1 MDVVIIY
8 IIIIKTIYK
17 FKLYNKNNMPKKVKK
32 NILSEKNPQIMGILN
47 VTPDSFYDGGRFSTI
62 KNAISQAK
70 KMVNEGVDIIDIGAF
85 TSKPFSKEITIFEEK
100 KRLFPVLK
108 ELRKLFP
115 NLTISVDT
123 YRREIAEKSVNIGAS
138 IINDIYAG
146 EYDSSMI
153 DFIIKNNVNYIA
165 MHMNGNPLNMQKK
178 IKINNFKSNLLKF
191 FIDKTN
197 TFKKAGFNKLIIDP
211 GFGFGKSIEQ
221 NFKMINLID
230 ELKKI
235 NEYILVGLSRKS
247 MIYKTLN
254 TTPEKSLNST
264 TILNTICILKGVNI
278 LRVHDVK
285 EAKEIIKMI
294 NLVKENN

>member
-1 MDVVIIY
+1 
-8 IIIIKTIYK
+8 
-17 FKLYNKNNMPKKVKK
+17 MPKKVKK

-70 KMVNEGVDIIDIGAF
+70 KMVNEGVDIIDVGAF

-211 GFGFGKSIEQ
+211 GFGFGKSIDQ

-235 NEYILVGLSRKS
+235 NKYILVGLSRKS

-254 TTPEKSLNST
+254 TTPEESLNST
-264 TILNTICILKGVNI
+264 TILNTICILKGVNM

-294 NLVKENN
+294 NLVEQNN

>member
-1 MDVVIIY
+1 LDVVIIF

-17 FKLYNKNNMPKKVKK
+17 FKLNNENNMPKKVKK
-32 NILSEKNPQIMGILN
+32 NILSVKNPLIMGILN
-47 VTPDSFYDGGRFSTI
+47 VTPDSFYDGGKFSSI

-70 KMVNEGVDIIDIGAF
+70 KMVNEGVDIIDVGAF
-85 TSKPFSKEITIFEEK
+85 TSKPFSKEITISDEK

-108 ELRKLFP
+108 ELTKLFP

-123 YRREIAEKSVNIGAS
+123 YRREIAEKSINIGAS

-153 DFIIKNNVNYIA
+153 DFIVTNNITYVA

-178 IKINNFKSNLLKF
+178 IMINNFKSNLLKF
-191 FIDKTN
+191 FINKTKKFN
-197 TFKKAGFNKLIIDP
+197 KAGFKKLIIDP

-230 ELKKI
+230 DLKKI
-235 NEYILVGLSRKS
+235 NKYILVGLSRKS

-254 TTPEKSLNST
+254 SSPEESLNST
-264 TILNTICILKGVNI
+264 TILNTICVLKGVNI

-294 NLVKENN
+294 NLIKENK

>member
-1 MDVVIIY
+1 
-8 IIIIKTIYK
+8 
-17 FKLYNKNNMPKKVKK
+17 MPKKVKK

-108 ELRKLFP
+108 ELKKLFP
-115 NLTISVDT
+115 SLTISVDT
-123 YRREIAEKSVNIGAS
+123 YRREIAEKSINIGAS

-153 DFIIKNNVNYIA
+153 DFIIKNNVTYIA

-178 IKINNFKSNLLKF
+178 IKKIVS
-191 FIDKTN
+191 
-197 TFKKAGFNKLIIDP
+197 KLNY
-211 GFGFGKSIEQ
+211 F
-221 NFKMINLID
+221 
-230 ELKKI
+230 
-235 NEYILVGLSRKS
+235 
-247 MIYKTLN
+247 
-254 TTPEKSLNST
+254 
-264 TILNTICILKGVNI
+264 C
-278 LRVHDVK
+278 
-285 EAKEIIKMI
+285 
-294 NLVKENN
+294 

>member
-1 MDVVIIY
+1 
-8 IIIIKTIYK
+8 
-17 FKLYNKNNMPKKVKK
+17 MPKKVKK
-32 NILSEKNPQIMGILN
+32 NILSKKNPQIMGILN

-254 TTPEKSLNST
+254 TTAEESLNST
-264 TILNTICILKGVNI
+264 TILNTICILKGVNM

-294 NLVKENN
+294 NLVEQNN

>member
-1 MDVVIIY
+1 
-8 IIIIKTIYK
+8 
-17 FKLYNKNNMPKKVKK
+17 MPKKVKK
-32 NILSEKNPQIMGILN
+32 NILSVKNPLIMGILN
-47 VTPDSFYDGGRFSTI
+47 VTPDSFYDGGKFSSI

-70 KMVNEGVDIIDIGAF
+70 KMVNEGVDIIDVGAF
-85 TSKPFSKEITIFEEK
+85 TSKPFSKEITISEEK

-108 ELRKLFP
+108 ELKKLFP

-123 YRREIAEKSVNIGAS
+123 YRREIAEKSINIGAS

-153 DFIIKNNVNYIA
+153 DFIVTNNITYVA

-178 IKINNFKSNLLKF
+178 IKINNFKSDLLKF
-191 FIDKTN
+191 FINKTKKFN
-197 TFKKAGFNKLIIDP
+197 KAGFKKLIIDP

-230 ELKKI
+230 DLKKI
-235 NEYILVGLSRKS
+235 NKYILVGLSRKS

-254 TTPEKSLNST
+254 SSPEESLNST
-264 TILNTICILKGVNI
+264 TILNTICVLKGVNI

-294 NLVKENN
+294 NLIKENK

>member
-1 MDVVIIY
+1 
-8 IIIIKTIYK
+8 
-17 FKLYNKNNMPKKVKK
+17 MPKKVKK
-32 NILSEKNPQIMGILN
+32 NILSEKKTLIMGILN
-47 VTPDSFYDGGRFSTI
+47 VTPDSFYDGGKFSTI

-70 KMVNEGVDIIDIGAF
+70 KMIHEGVDIIDIGAF
-85 TSKPFSKEITIFEEK
+85 TSKPFSKEITILEEK

-108 ELRKLFP
+108 ELKKLFP

-123 YRREIAEKSVNIGAS
+123 YRREIAEKSINIGAS

-153 DFIIKNNVNYIA
+153 DFIIKNNVTYIA
-165 MHMNGNPLNMQKK
+165 MHMNGTPLNMQKK
-178 IKINNFKSNLLKF
+178 IKINNFKSDLLKF
-191 FIDKTN
+191 FIQKSN
-197 TFKKAGFNKLIIDP
+197 TFKKAGFKKLIVDP

-221 NFKMINLID
+221 NFRMINLID
-230 ELKKI
+230 DIKKI
-235 NEYILVGLSRKS
+235 NKYVLVGLSRKS

-254 TTPEKSLNST
+254 TTPEESLNST
-264 TILNTICILKGVNI
+264 TILNTICVLKGVNI

>member
-1 MDVVIIY
+1 
-8 IIIIKTIYK
+8 
-17 FKLYNKNNMPKKVKK
+17 MPKKVKK
-32 NILSEKNPQIMGILN
+32 NILSEKKTLIMGILN
-47 VTPDSFYDGGRFSTI
+47 VTPDSFYDGGKFSTI

-70 KMVNEGVDIIDIGAF
+70 KMIHEGADIIDIGAF
-85 TSKPFSKEITIFEEK
+85 TSKPFSKEITILEEK

-108 ELRKLFP
+108 ELKKLFP

-123 YRREIAEKSVNIGAS
+123 YRREIAEKSINIGAS

-153 DFIIKNNVNYIA
+153 DFIIKNNVTYIA

-178 IKINNFKSNLLKF
+178 IKINNFKSDLLNF
-191 FIDKTN
+191 FIYKTN
-197 TFKKAGFNKLIIDP
+197 TFKKAGFKKLIIDP

-221 NFKMINLID
+221 NFRMINLID
-230 ELKKI
+230 DLKKI
-235 NEYILVGLSRKS
+235 NKYILVGLSRKS

-264 TILNTICILKGVNI
+264 TILNTICVLKGVNI
-278 LRVHDVK
+278 LRVHDVR

>member
-1 MDVVIIY
+1 
-8 IIIIKTIYK
+8 
-17 FKLYNKNNMPKKVKK
+17 MPKKVKK
-32 NILSEKNPQIMGILN
+32 NILSEKKTLIMGILN
-47 VTPDSFYDGGRFSTI
+47 VTPDSFYDGGKFSTI

-70 KMVNEGVDIIDIGAF
+70 KMIHEGVDIIDIGAF
-85 TSKPFSKEITIFEEK
+85 TSKPFSKEITILEEK

-108 ELRKLFP
+108 ELKKLFP

-123 YRREIAEKSVNIGAS
+123 YRREIAEKSINIGAS

-153 DFIIKNNVNYIA
+153 DFIIKNNVTYIA
-165 MHMNGNPLNMQKK
+165 VHMNGTPLNMQKK
-178 IKINNFKSNLLKF
+178 IKINNFKSDLLKF
-191 FIDKTN
+191 FIHKSN
-197 TFKKAGFNKLIIDP
+197 TFKKAGFKKLIVDP

-221 NFKMINLID
+221 NFRMINLID
-230 ELKKI
+230 DLKKI
-235 NEYILVGLSRKS
+235 NKYVLVGLSRKS

-254 TTPEKSLNST
+254 TTPEESLNST
-264 TILNTICILKGVNI
+264 TILNTICVLKGVNI

-294 NLVKENN
+294 NLVEENN

>member
-1 MDVVIIY
+1 
-8 IIIIKTIYK
+8 
-17 FKLYNKNNMPKKVKK
+17 MPKKVKK
-32 NILSEKNPQIMGILN
+32 NILSVKNPLIMGILN
-47 VTPDSFYDGGRFSTI
+47 VTPDSFYDGGKFSSI

-70 KMVNEGVDIIDIGAF
+70 KMVNEGVDIIDVGAF
-85 TSKPFSKEITIFEEK
+85 TSKPFSKEITISDEK

-108 ELRKLFP
+108 ELTKLFP

-123 YRREIAEKSVNIGAS
+123 YRREIAEKSINIGAS

-153 DFIIKNNVNYIA
+153 DFIVTNNITYVA

-178 IKINNFKSNLLKF
+178 IMINNFKSNLLKF
-191 FIDKTN
+191 FINKTKKFN
-197 TFKKAGFNKLIIDP
+197 KAGFKKLIIDP

-230 ELKKI
+230 DLKKI
-235 NEYILVGLSRKS
+235 NKYILVGLSRKS

-254 TTPEKSLNST
+254 SSPEESLNST
-264 TILNTICILKGVNI
+264 TILNTICVLKGVNI

-294 NLVKENN
+294 NLIKENK

>member
-1 MDVVIIY
+1 
-8 IIIIKTIYK
+8 
-17 FKLYNKNNMPKKVKK
+17 MPKKVKK
-32 NILSEKNPQIMGILN
+32 NILSEKKTLIMGILN
-47 VTPDSFYDGGRFSTI
+47 VTPDSFYDGGKFSTI

-70 KMVNEGVDIIDIGAF
+70 KMIHEGVDIIDIGAF
-85 TSKPFSKEITIFEEK
+85 TSKPFSKEITILEEK

-108 ELRKLFP
+108 ELKKLFP

-123 YRREIAEKSVNIGAS
+123 YRREIAEKSINIGAS

-153 DFIIKNNVNYIA
+153 DFIIKNNVTYIA
-165 MHMNGNPLNMQKK
+165 MHMNGTPLNMQKK
-178 IKINNFKSNLLKF
+178 IKINNFKSDLLKF
-191 FIDKTN
+191 FINKSN
-197 TFKKAGFNKLIIDP
+197 TFKKAGFKKLIVDP

-221 NFKMINLID
+221 NFRMINLID
-230 ELKKI
+230 DLKKI
-235 NEYILVGLSRKS
+235 NKYVLVGLSRKS

-254 TTPEKSLNST
+254 TTPEESLNST
-264 TILNTICILKGVNI
+264 TILNTICVLKGVNI

>member
-1 MDVVIIY
+1 
-8 IIIIKTIYK
+8 
-17 FKLYNKNNMPKKVKK
+17 MPKKVKK
-32 NILSEKNPQIMGILN
+32 NILSVKNPLIMGILN
-47 VTPDSFYDGGRFSTI
+47 VTPDSFYDGGKFSSI

-70 KMVNEGVDIIDIGAF
+70 KMVNEGVDIIDVGAF
-85 TSKPFSKEITIFEEK
+85 TSKPFSKEITISEEK

-108 ELRKLFP
+108 ELKKLFP

-123 YRREIAEKSVNIGAS
+123 YRREIAEKSINIGAS

-153 DFIIKNNVNYIA
+153 DFIVTNNITYVA

-178 IKINNFKSNLLKF
+178 IKINNFSSDLLKF
-191 FIDKTN
+191 FINKTKKFN
-197 TFKKAGFNKLIIDP
+197 KAGFKKLIIDP

-230 ELKKI
+230 DLKKI
-235 NEYILVGLSRKS
+235 NKYILVGLSRKS

-254 TTPEKSLNST
+254 SSPEESLNST
-264 TILNTICILKGVNI
+264 TILNTICVLKGVNI

-294 NLVKENN
+294 NLIKKNK

>member
-1 MDVVIIY
+1 
-8 IIIIKTIYK
+8 
-17 FKLYNKNNMPKKVKK
+17 MPKKVKK
-32 NILSEKNPQIMGILN
+32 NILSVKNPLIMGILN
-47 VTPDSFYDGGRFSTI
+47 VTPDSFYDGGKFSSI
-62 KNAISQAK
+62 NNAISQAK
-70 KMVNEGVDIIDIGAF
+70 KMVNEGVDIIDVGAF
-85 TSKPFSKEITIFEEK
+85 TSKPFSKEITISEEK

-108 ELRKLFP
+108 ELTKLFP

-123 YRREIAEKSVNIGAS
+123 YRREIAEKSINIGAS

-146 EYDSSMI
+146 EYDPSMI
-153 DFIIKNNVNYIA
+153 DFIVTNNITYVA

-178 IKINNFKSNLLKF
+178 IMINNFKSNLLKF
-191 FIDKTN
+191 FINKTKKFN
-197 TFKKAGFNKLIIDP
+197 KAGFKKLIIDP

-230 ELKKI
+230 DLKKI
-235 NEYILVGLSRKS
+235 NKYILVGLSRKS

-254 TTPEKSLNST
+254 SSPEESLNST
-264 TILNTICILKGVNI
+264 TILNTICVLKGVKI

-294 NLVKENN
+294 NLIKENK

>member
-1 MDVVIIY
+1 
-8 IIIIKTIYK
+8 
-17 FKLYNKNNMPKKVKK
+17 MPKKVKK
-32 NILSEKNPQIMGILN
+32 NILSVKNPLIMGILN
-47 VTPDSFYDGGRFSTI
+47 VTPDSFYDGGKFSSI

-70 KMVNEGVDIIDIGAF
+70 KMVNEGVDIIDVGAF
-85 TSKPFSKEITIFEEK
+85 TSKPFSKEITISEEK

-108 ELRKLFP
+108 ELTKLFP

-123 YRREIAEKSVNIGAS
+123 YRREIAEKSINIGAS

-153 DFIIKNNVNYIA
+153 DFIVTNNITYVA

-178 IKINNFKSNLLKF
+178 IMINNFKSDLLKF
-191 FIDKTN
+191 FINKTKKFN
-197 TFKKAGFNKLIIDP
+197 KAGFKKLIIDP

-230 ELKKI
+230 DLKKI
-235 NEYILVGLSRKS
+235 NKYILVGLSRKS

-254 TTPEKSLNST
+254 SSPEESLNST
-264 TILNTICILKGVNI
+264 TILNTICVLKGVKI

-294 NLVKENN
+294 NLIKENK

>member
-1 MDVVIIY
+1 
-8 IIIIKTIYK
+8 
-17 FKLYNKNNMPKKVKK
+17 MPKKVKK
-32 NILSEKNPQIMGILN
+32 NILSEKKTLIMGILN
-47 VTPDSFYDGGRFSTI
+47 VTPDSFYDGGKFSTI

-70 KMVNEGVDIIDIGAF
+70 KMIHEGVDIIDIGAF
-85 TSKPFSKEITIFEEK
+85 TSKPFSKEITIIEEK

-108 ELRKLFP
+108 ELKKLFP

-123 YRREIAEKSVNIGAS
+123 YRREIAEKSINIGAS

-153 DFIIKNNVNYIA
+153 DFIIKNNVTYIA
-165 MHMNGNPLNMQKK
+165 MHMNGTPLNMQKK
-178 IKINNFKSNLLKF
+178 IKINNFKSDLLKF
-191 FIDKTN
+191 FINKSN
-197 TFKKAGFNKLIIDP
+197 TFKKAGFKKLIVDP

-221 NFKMINLID
+221 NFRMINLID
-230 ELKKI
+230 DLKKI
-235 NEYILVGLSRKS
+235 NKYVLVGLSRKS

-254 TTPEKSLNST
+254 TTPEESLNST
-264 TILNTICILKGVNI
+264 TILNTICVLKGVNI

>member
-1 MDVVIIY
+1 
-8 IIIIKTIYK
+8 
-17 FKLYNKNNMPKKVKK
+17 MPKKVKK

-254 TTPEKSLNST
+254 TTAEESLNST
-264 TILNTICILKGVNI
+264 TILNTICILKGVNM

-294 NLVKENN
+294 NLVEQNN

>member
-1 MDVVIIY
+1 
-8 IIIIKTIYK
+8 
-17 FKLYNKNNMPKKVKK
+17 MPKKVKK
-32 NILSEKNPQIMGILN
+32 NILSVKNPLIMGILN
-47 VTPDSFYDGGRFSTI
+47 VTPDSFYDGGKFSSI

-70 KMVNEGVDIIDIGAF
+70 KMVNEGVDIIDVGAF
-85 TSKPFSKEITIFEEK
+85 TSKPFSKEITISEEK

-108 ELRKLFP
+108 ELKKLFP

-123 YRREIAEKSVNIGAS
+123 YRREIAEKSINIGAS

-153 DFIIKNNVNYIA
+153 DFIVTNNITYVA

-178 IKINNFKSNLLKF
+178 IKINNFSSDLLKF
-191 FIDKTN
+191 FINKTKKFN
-197 TFKKAGFNKLIIDP
+197 KAGFKKLIIDP

-230 ELKKI
+230 DLKKI
-235 NEYILVGLSRKS
+235 NKYILVGLSRKS

-254 TTPEKSLNST
+254 SSPEESLNST
-264 TILNTICILKGVNI
+264 TILNTICVLKGVNI

-294 NLVKENN
+294 NLIKENK

>member
-1 MDVVIIY
+1 MDVVIIF

-17 FKLYNKNNMPKKVKK
+17 FKLNNENNMPKKVKK
-32 NILSEKNPQIMGILN
+32 NILSVKNPLIMGILN
-47 VTPDSFYDGGRFSTI
+47 VTPDSFYDGGKFSSI
-62 KNAISQAK
+62 NNAISQAK
-70 KMVNEGVDIIDIGAF
+70 KMVNEGVDIIDVGAF
-85 TSKPFSKEITIFEEK
+85 TSKPFSKEITISEEK

-108 ELRKLFP
+108 ELTKLFP

-123 YRREIAEKSVNIGAS
+123 YRREIAEKSINIGAS

-146 EYDSSMI
+146 EYDPSMI
-153 DFIIKNNVNYIA
+153 DFIVTNNITYVA

-178 IKINNFKSNLLKF
+178 IMINNFKSNLLKF
-191 FIDKTN
+191 FINKTKKFN
-197 TFKKAGFNKLIIDP
+197 KAGFKKLIIDP

-230 ELKKI
+230 DLKKI
-235 NEYILVGLSRKS
+235 NKYILVGLSRKS

-254 TTPEKSLNST
+254 SSPEESLNST
-264 TILNTICILKGVNI
+264 TILNTICVLKGVKI

-294 NLVKENN
+294 NLIKENK

>member
-1 MDVVIIY
+1 
-8 IIIIKTIYK
+8 
-17 FKLYNKNNMPKKVKK
+17 MPKKVKK
-32 NILSEKNPQIMGILN
+32 NILSVKKPLIMGILN
-47 VTPDSFYDGGRFSTI
+47 VTPDSFYDGGKFSSI

-70 KMVNEGVDIIDIGAF
+70 KMVNEGVDIIDVGAF
-85 TSKPFSKEITIFEEK
+85 TSKPFSKEITISEEK

-108 ELRKLFP
+108 ELTKLFP

-123 YRREIAEKSVNIGAS
+123 YRREIAEKSINIGAS

-153 DFIIKNNVNYIA
+153 DFIVTNNITYVA

-178 IKINNFKSNLLKF
+178 IMINNFKSDLLKF
-191 FIDKTN
+191 FINKTKKFN
-197 TFKKAGFNKLIIDP
+197 KAGFKKLIIDP

-230 ELKKI
+230 DLKKI
-235 NEYILVGLSRKS
+235 NKYILVGLSRKS